1 METPATAPA
10 FASPYGATRSTSVTI
25 TGDYV
30 IIDGNP
36 QVNLVNSPEIEGG
49 VGTIAMCVNMLS
61 SFLPFPVS

>member
-1 METPATAPA
+1 MAISSLPSLIPLAFMETPATAPA
-10 FASPYGATRSTSVTI
+10 FASLQ

-49 VGTIAMCVNMLS
+49 VGTIAMCVALCR
-61 SFLPFPVS
+61 P